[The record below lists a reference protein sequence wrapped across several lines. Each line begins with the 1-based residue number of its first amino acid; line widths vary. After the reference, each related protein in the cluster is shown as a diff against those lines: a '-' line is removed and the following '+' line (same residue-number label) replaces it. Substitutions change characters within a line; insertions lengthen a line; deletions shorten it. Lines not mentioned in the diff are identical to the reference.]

1 MNRAAISV
9 LALLVAQS
17 AQGAQGGAAAGDT
30 DAAMFKAW
38 DKNGDGQLSPAE
50 FRAGREEAKAVA
62 RAQAALA
69 RQFAA
74 MDANHDRAIDA
85 GEYGHL
91 LLVKDAGKAAPPL
104 ARFDADGDGWLEFVE
119 YVRLVETLAPR
130 HAAREDQKK

>member
-17 AQGAQGGAAAGDT
+17 AQGAQGGGAA
-30 DAAMFKAW
+30 DAAVFKAW
-38 DKNGDGQLSPAE
+38 DKNGDGQLSPTE
-50 FRAGREEAKAVA
+50 FRAGRERAQTVA

-74 MDANHDRAIDA
+74 IDANHDRAIDA
-85 GEYGHL
+85 GEYRNL

-119 YVRLVETLAPR
+119 YVGLVETLAPR
-130 HAAREDQKK
+130 PQAHKDTKK